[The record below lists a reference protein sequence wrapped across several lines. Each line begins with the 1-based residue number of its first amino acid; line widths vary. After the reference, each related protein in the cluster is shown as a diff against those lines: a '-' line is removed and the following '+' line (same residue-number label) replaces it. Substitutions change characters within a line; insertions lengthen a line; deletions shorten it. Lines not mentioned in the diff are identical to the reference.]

1 MKKIILL
8 FLSAIFMNMTQAQLY
23 DVIADRDN
31 SKMFRGFITES
42 ILKTDS
48 SCKWYSEAQDI
59 YTPKEKVV
67 STVKQNKDSISFLI
81 FLGTWCEDSHYVVP
95 RIMKILDAA
104 AFPKDKITFVAVDRN
119 KKDLTHLAET
129 LHITNVPTIIA
140 YKNGKE
146 LGRVVEYGA
155 TGRFDEEVA
164 ALLTPKK

>member
-1 MKKIILL
+1 M
-8 FLSAIFMNMTQAQLY
+8 
-23 DVIADRDN
+23 
-31 SKMFRGFITES
+31 
-42 ILKTDS
+42 
-48 SCKWYSEAQDI
+48 
-59 YTPKEKVV
+59 V

-146 LGRVVEYGA
+146 LGRVVEYGT